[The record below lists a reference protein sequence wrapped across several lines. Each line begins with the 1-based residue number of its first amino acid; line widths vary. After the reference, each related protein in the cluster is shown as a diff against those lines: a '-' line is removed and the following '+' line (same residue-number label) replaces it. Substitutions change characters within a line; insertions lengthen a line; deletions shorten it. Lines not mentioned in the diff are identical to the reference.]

1 MNRRPTHYECVAL
14 PAELHQRMSARWV
27 YPHPADECSLWSR
40 ETRVVPVNR
49 CLIGGLHRGRSTK
62 RGSSCWRCHRTARIR
77 SGLTAWQRIVCGYV
91 DDGGNRRSRV
101 DRISVRIDRFSI
113 FIRSISGVRIR
124 FAVCRRVLLRND
136 RNGRCGSDEGG
147 EVHHIFLCIGRHAG
161 NNERAVNAILLPEI
175 LEGIH
180 LVRNL
185 AGDYLIPAGTEG
197 WDSILYNGLCILDGC
212 RRHSTGDFLQS
223 TYTSFR
229 CLFFFL
235 FFNSLY
241 KNGLSG
247 LIWPLLPAEHP
258 RCFAAQELP
267 AAIASWQ
274 KILSRVYLCFF
285 EKPSG

>member
-27 YPHPADECSLWSR
+27 YPHPADECSLWSLEAR
-40 ETRVVPVNR
+40 IGAVVR
-49 CLIGGLHRGRSTK
+49 CLIVGLRSRRSTN
-62 RGSSCWRCHRTARIR
+62 RGGSCWRCDRTARIR
-77 SGLTAWQRIVCGYV
+77 SGLTAWQRIVCGCV

-101 DRISVRIDRFSI
+101 DRISVRIDRFGI
-113 FIRSISGVRIR
+113 FARSISGVRIR
-124 FAVCRRVLLRND
+124 FAVRQCVLLRND
-136 RNGRCGSDEGG
+136 RNGRCGGNEGG
-147 EVHHIFLCIGRHAG
+147 EVHYILLCIGRHAG
-161 NNERAVNAILLPEI
+161 NNERAVDAILLPEI

-185 AGDYLIPAGTEG
+185 AGNYLIPAGTEG

-229 CLFFFL
+229 CFS
-235 FFNSLY
+235 FNSLY

-274 KILSRVYLCFF
+274 KTLSRMYLYF
-285 EKPSG
+285 